1 MDYQII
7 MDYQTLT
14 FFALAFAF
22 SFVLT
27 FISTP
32 FLCKSLGKYLKDTPT
47 ALKNHQGIIP
57 LVGGISVM
65 FGFLVSLIIIRFT
78 TDFPTGTLHN
88 LRGIFLGTVI
98 IFILGLIDDIR
109 KPKGLSAITRL
120 VFQALAAGCLIY
132 FNVKIQFVPEPWG
145 ALLTI
150 LWVCGLTNAFN
161 LLDIQD
167 GLATSQALLASL
179 AFLFISLPSEN
190 IYVNFLASALI
201 GATLAFWPYNH
212 GLFKVK
218 SFLGDSG
225 STMLGFLLSALALGV
240 DYSTRNPLA
249 VFVPLLILSLP
260 IFDTIYVSIVR
271 LLKGISP
278 LQGSPDHVALRLFRK
293 GLTKKQVLI
302 YLLLCSMIL
311 DLLAYIVTK
320 SDFKVTVFIY
330 LFIFI
335 VALAF
340 VCFLREKVK

>member
-1 MDYQII
+1 MANETI
-7 MDYQTLT
+7 T
-14 FFALAFAF
+14 FFALAFAL
-22 SFVLT
+22 SFAFT
-27 FISTP
+27 FILTP
-32 FLCKSLGKYLKDTPT
+32 VFCKSLGKYLKDTPT
-47 ALKNHQGIIP
+47 ALKNHKGIVP

-65 FGFLVSLIIIRFT
+65 FGFLASLTIIRFT
-78 TDFPTGTLHN
+78 TNFPTGTLHN

-109 KPKGLSAITRL
+109 KPKGLSAAVRL
-120 VFQALAAGCLIY
+120 IFQTVAALCLVY
-132 FNVKIQFVPEPWG
+132 FNVKVQFVPEPWG

-190 IYVNFLASALI
+190 IYVNFLACAII

-212 GLFKVK
+212 GLFKIK

-240 DYSTRNPLA
+240 DYSAKNPLA
-249 VFVPLLILSLP
+249 VFVPFLILALP
-260 IFDTIYVSIVR
+260 IFDTVYVSIVR

-278 LQGSPDHVALRLFRK
+278 LHGSPDHVALRLFRR

-302 YLLLCSMIL
+302 CLICGSLIL
-311 DLLAYIVTK
+311 DILAYIVTK
-320 SDFKVTVFIY
+320 SNFTLTVLIY
-330 LFIFI
+330 LSVLIF
-335 VALAF
+335 ALAF
-340 VCFLREKVK
+340 AFFLKEKVK

>member
-1 MDYQII
+1 MY
-7 MDYQTLT
+7 YETLT
-14 FFALAFAF
+14 FFALAFAL
-22 SFVLT
+22 SFMLT
-27 FISTP
+27 FILTP
-32 FLCKSLGKYLKDTPT
+32 VLSKSLGKYLKDTPT
-47 ALKNHQGIIP
+47 ALKNHKGIVP
-57 LVGGISVM
+57 LVGGISIM
-65 FGFLVSLIIIRFT
+65 FGFLASLTIIRFT
-78 TDFPTGTLHN
+78 TNFPTGTLHN

-109 KPKGLSAITRL
+109 KPKGLSAAVRL
-120 VFQALAAGCLIY
+120 IFQTVAALCLIY
-132 FNVKIQFVPEPWG
+132 FNVKVQFVPEPWG

-190 IYVNFLASALI
+190 IYVNFLACAII

-212 GLFKVK
+212 GLLKIK

-240 DYSTRNPLA
+240 DYSVQNPLA
-249 VFVPLLILSLP
+249 VFVPFLILALP
-260 IFDTIYVSIVR
+260 IFDTVYVSIVR

-278 LQGSPDHVALRLFRK
+278 LHGSPDHVALRLFRR

-302 YLLLCSMIL
+302 CLICTSLIL
-311 DLLAYIVTK
+311 DILAYIVTK
-320 SDFKVTVFIY
+320 SNFTLTVLIY
-330 LFIFI
+330 LSVLIF
-335 VALAF
+335 AF
-340 VCFLREKVK
+340 AFAFFLREKVK